1 MKIDEFNIRLKPR
14 KGTGTYKDMYFLDTR
29 PDLIIKAFDRESNES
44 IYDVKDEEEIGKK
57 YPELFATIVKINYN
71 KGWLVQEKLN
81 TETFLSDVNNL
92 SSEISK
98 AVPHMGVLDIVAYLF
113 DRIKDKDTENI
124 KTIYSLLKDSNNK
137 KFYKELI
144 SYLNKIKHINSST
157 RPSLDSHK
165 DNFGYDKYKKIKML
179 DI

>member
-113 DRIKDKDTENI
+113 DRIKDKDMENLRSE
-124 KTIYSLLKDSNNK
+124 YFN
-137 KFYKELI
+137 
-144 SYLNKIKHINSST
+144 IN
-157 RPSLDSHK
+157 L
-165 DNFGYDKYKKIKML
+165 
-179 DI
+179 